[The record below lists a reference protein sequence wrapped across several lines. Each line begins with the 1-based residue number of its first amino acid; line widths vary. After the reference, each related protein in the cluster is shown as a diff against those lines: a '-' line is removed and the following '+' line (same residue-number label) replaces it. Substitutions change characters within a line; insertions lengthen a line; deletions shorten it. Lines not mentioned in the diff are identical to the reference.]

1 MARLNTGN
9 FEQYGLEADPSSH
22 KLSTWKEYAIIT
34 CAFSVNAGIFL
45 VPAIGSYQTS
55 LGSRFFSGMD

>member
-1 MARLNTGN
+1 MERLNTGN
-9 FEQYGLEADPSSH
+9 FEQYGLEAVPSSH

-45 VPAIGSYQTS
+45 VPALAVT
-55 LGSRFFSGMD
+55 